1 MNLLELE
8 LIHMLNFPIFW
19 GSLVHVSNFEQ
30 GIKCYNEGMII
41 HRLFFL
47 FKHVALVF
55 LALKFF
61 YYNFFFLMLQP
72 SWSIFQAFP
81 SN

>member
-1 MNLLELE
+1 MKCGFFLEKDMNLLELE

-41 HRLFFL
+41 HRLFF
-47 FKHVALVF
+47 FC
-55 LALKFF
+55 
-61 YYNFFFLMLQP
+61 
-72 SWSIFQAFP
+72 
-81 SN
+81 SNMWPWYF